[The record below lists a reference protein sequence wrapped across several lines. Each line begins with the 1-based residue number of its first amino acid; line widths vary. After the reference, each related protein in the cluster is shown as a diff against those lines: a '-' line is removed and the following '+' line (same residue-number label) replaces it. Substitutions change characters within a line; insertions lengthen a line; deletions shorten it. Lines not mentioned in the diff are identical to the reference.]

1 MQYLVGPMVNLR
13 FLPLYLFLIGVFL
26 LSCGKKEAGQPEVGD
41 TTLAQSTESRVETEL
56 GITDS
61 TPVVAV
67 DTTPVTAD
75 TATATLDPK
84 AAEGQKL
91 YANASLGKIKVS
103 CLTCHAT
110 KKDTRLR
117 QGHTLAGVTKR
128 TSTWAGRYKGD
139 ALAKNAYGGMLCADI
154 FMLKAGGLKPAE
166 VEVLNAYLVSLETA
180 PGAITKNLTI
190 QWAAKPPLEKDK
202 FIDEKIAKP
211 FVKAIL
217 QLPGD
222 PAVGEKLFGRTCA
235 GCHDLNA
242 DKIGPALKEVA
253 SDAEYAVTSVR
264 FGTGA
269 MAFYAK
275 DILADQQIADI
286 VAYIQSKTGQ

>member
-1 MQYLVGPMVNLR
+1 MNLR
-13 FLPLYLFLIGVFL
+13 LLPLYLFLIGVFL
-26 LSCGKKEAGQPEVGD
+26 LSCGKKEAGQPVGGD
-41 TTLAQSTESRVETEL
+41 TTIAQSTESRVESEL
-56 GITDS
+56 GIQDS
-61 TPVVAV
+61 TPVVAQ
-67 DTTPVTAD
+67 DTTPVATD
-75 TATATLDPK
+75 TATTGALDPK

-103 CLTCHAT
+103 CLSCHAT
-110 KKDTRLR
+110 KKDNRLR
-117 QGHTLAGVTKR
+117 PGHTLAGVTKR
-128 TSTWAGRYKGD
+128 TATWAGRYKGD
-139 ALAKNAYGGMLCADI
+139 ALAKNAYGGMLCADL

-166 VEVLNAYLVSLETA
+166 VEALNAYLASLETA

-202 FIDEKIAKP
+202 FIDEKVAKP

-217 QLPGD
+217 KLPGD
-222 PAVGEKLFGRTCA
+222 PGTGEKLFGRTCA
-235 GCHDLNA
+235 NCHDLTT
-242 DKIGPALKEVA
+242 DKIGPALKDVA
-253 SDAEYAVTSVR
+253 GDADYAVTAIR

-275 DILADQQIADI
+275 DILSDQQIADI

>member
-1 MQYLVGPMVNLR
+1 MNMR
-13 FLPLYLFLIGVFL
+13 FLPLYVFLIGVFL
-26 LSCGKKEAGQPEVGD
+26 LSCGKKEAGQPEEAD
-41 TTLAQSTESRVETEL
+41 TTLVQSTESRVESEL
-56 GITDS
+56 GINDSIPLVPADNTAVATDS
-61 TPVVAV
+61 LAQVA
-67 DTTPVTAD
+67 
-75 TATATLDPK
+75 LDPK

-103 CLTCHAT
+103 CLHCHAT
-110 KKDTRLR
+110 KKDNRLR

-139 ALAKNAYGGMLCADI
+139 ALAKNAYGGMLCADL
-154 FMLKAGGLKPAE
+154 FMLKAGGLTPAE
-166 VEVLNAYLVSLETA
+166 VEALNAYLAWLEAA

-222 PAVGEKLFGRTCA
+222 PAAGEKLFARTCA
-235 GCHDLNA
+235 SCHDLTA
-242 DKIGPALKEVA
+242 DKIGPALKDVA
-253 SDAEYAVTSVR
+253 GDADYAVTSVR

-275 DILADQQIADI
+275 DILSDQRVADI
-286 VAYIQSKTGQ
+286 VAYIQSKAGQ

>member
-1 MQYLVGPMVNLR
+1 MNLR
-13 FLPLYLFLIGVFL
+13 LLPLYLFSIGVFL
-26 LSCGKKEAGQPEVGD
+26 LSCGKKEAGQPVSGD
-41 TTLAQSTESRVETEL
+41 TTIAQSTESRVDSEL
-56 GITDS
+56 GIKDS
-61 TPVVAV
+61 TPVVAQ
-67 DTTPVTAD
+67 DTTSAATD
-75 TATATLDPK
+75 TATTGALDPK

-103 CLTCHAT
+103 CLSCHAT
-110 KKDTRLR
+110 KKDSRVR

-128 TSTWAGRYKGD
+128 TATWAGRYKGD
-139 ALAKNAYGGMLCADI
+139 ALAKNAYGGMLCADL

-166 VEVLNAYLVSLETA
+166 VEVLNAYLASLESA

-222 PAVGEKLFGRTCA
+222 PATGERLYGRTCA
-235 GCHDLNA
+235 NCHDLNT
-242 DKIGPALKEVA
+242 DKIGPALKDVA
-253 SDAEYAVTSVR
+253 SDADYAVTSIR

-275 DILADQQIADI
+275 DILSDQQIADL